1 MYNVGAAIEGIF
13 YAFVLAI
20 VAAVLLAA
28 YVIWQ
33 SAFATSPW
41 DICSKMESDQSKI
54 QCMNAHYE

>member
-1 MYNVGAAIEGIF
+1 MNVGEAIGGIF
-13 YAFVLAI
+13 YAFAIAI
-20 VAAVLLAA
+20 VAAVFLAL
-28 YVIWQ
+28 YTIWQ